1 MFVAQFAG
9 IEFFPTSA
17 LEKKLRFSVPLPTSI
32 YPTSK
37 NQDDDQSKKCQDE
50 KTSCPENFFLDNM
63 NRSNCWE
70 FITPIKRTQDM
81 NTVNFQRWNLHISSL
96 FELALLR
103 NSSPFS
109 DSPPPH
115 PYTSDIRH
123 PSWFHTKITTARS
136 DSGPTLSVSNI
147 CGWKCLKPSNRTY

>member
-1 MFVAQFAG
+1 MFVAQFTG

-50 KTSCPENFFLDNM
+50 KTSCAENFFLDTM

-70 FITPIKRTQDM
+70 FIIPIKQTQDM
-81 NTVNFQRWNLHISSL
+81 NTGNFHRWNLNISSL
-96 FELALLR
+96 L
-103 NSSPFS
+103 
-109 DSPPPH
+109 
-115 PYTSDIRH
+115 
-123 PSWFHTKITTARS
+123 SWR
-136 DSGPTLSVSNI
+136 V
-147 CGWKCLKPSNRTY
+147 